1 MKRKVLK
8 QEQVANLIE
17 KIDKK
22 KKELQLLRKSLQKA
36 FNDISA
42 YWKEE
47 SAIQFPQLT
56 PCNIGELVGVDV
68 TVKGRVY
75 NVFVSEY
82 HQQLYCMFCLDR
94 KDDEN
99 RGLSLKKAMEHA
111 DLDKISVIVNDYLSQ
126 NNQKV
131 GQAGDGY
138 FVKFPKKQYE
148 ATFLFYM
155 SIVRIFMEL

>member
-1 MKRKVLK
+1 
-8 QEQVANLIE
+8 
-17 KIDKK
+17 
-22 KKELQLLRKSLQKA
+22 
-36 FNDISA
+36 
-42 YWKEE
+42 
-47 SAIQFPQLT
+47 
-56 PCNIGELVGVDV
+56 
-68 TVKGRVY
+68 
-75 NVFVSEY
+75 
-82 HQQLYCMFCLDR
+82 MFCLDR